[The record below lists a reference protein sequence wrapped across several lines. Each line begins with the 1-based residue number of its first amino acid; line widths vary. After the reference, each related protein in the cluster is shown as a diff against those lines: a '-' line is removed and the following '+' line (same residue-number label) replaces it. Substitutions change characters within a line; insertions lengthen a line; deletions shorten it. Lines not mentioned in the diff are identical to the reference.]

1 MVIGKAPN
9 IMGVSQQ
16 DQGHDHHHITQDTSV
31 MHRVCQSDL
40 SSYFRKFTLY
50 QCVHA
55 KCINIE
61 ILFGKHSIQSTSSEN
76 LMTL

>member
-1 MVIGKAPN
+1 
-9 IMGVSQQ
+9 MGVSQQ
-16 DQGHDHHHITQDTSV
+16 DQDHDHHHTTQDNGV
-31 MHRVCQSDL
+31 MHRVWQSDL
-40 SSYFRKFTLY
+40 TSYFRKFTLY

-76 LMTL
+76 RMKL